1 MEESFNLVAHRRV
14 NYYTPG
20 SPVQVVRVEL
30 LQGSV
35 SKDNAV
41 CLSFKNIRDEAL
53 TGLKIRFSCKNASG
67 DLLHEG
73 DFTYTDLNEK
83 KGQVFGMDDA
93 VFVTPDEVTG
103 VEVELLSARY
113 GRKEEDLTG
122 YTRTLLPGAK
132 RLPDEVAQRLQQQTD
147 RKGMKY
153 MPEVLE
159 NGWYC
164 ACGAFHPNEEQ
175 EVYCGECGADRILL
189 QNAINSIVGTEP
201 AADEAP
207 ADGEDPTQIMERK
220 PKAAAAA
227 EEDGHTR
234 IMEKPAPARRAYAG
248 AAPLKEEPA
257 EDDTVAYGTK
267 PAEDA
272 TVAYKAAPAEDAT
285 VAYGTSSAGK
295 AAPAEDAT
303 AAYGVKSVQ
312 PAQPEID
319 PRDELA
325 EKLIRWVPV
334 GTAAACAVIAI
345 TGFVFCQFL

>member
-1 MEESFNLVAHRRV
+1 MEESFNLVAQRRV

-53 TGLKIRFSCKNASG
+53 TGLKVRFSCKNAAG

-73 DFTYTDLNEK
+73 DFTYTDLDEK

-122 YTRTLLPGAK
+122 YQRVLLPGAK
-132 RLPDEVAQRLQQQTD
+132 RLPDAVALRLQEQTG

-164 ACGAFHPNEEQ
+164 ACGAFHANEEQ

-189 QNAINSIVGTEP
+189 QNAINSIVGSEP
-201 AADEAP
+201 AEPETAP
-207 ADGEDPTQIMERK
+207 GEDPTRIVERQ
-220 PKAAAAA
+220 PKAEQA
-227 EEDGHTR
+227 EEEGRTR
-234 IMEKPAPARRAYAG
+234 IMEKPAAARPYQG
-248 AAPLKEEPA
+248 AARLEED
-257 EDDTVAYGTK
+257 E
-267 PAEDA
+267 
-272 TVAYKAAPAEDAT
+272 
-285 VAYGTSSAGK
+285 SC
-295 AAPAEDAT
+295 EDAT
-303 AAYGVKSVQ
+303 AAYAAQSANSVQSCEDATAAYTAKSDQ
-312 PAQPEID
+312 PAQPAVPETD

-334 GTAAACAVIAI
+334 ATAALCAVIAI
-345 TGFVFCQFL
+345 SGFVFCQFL